1 MKQLIL
7 LLAIALLCS
16 CSNGKSSKQNSEQ
29 GTKVLIEQLEQAYQ
43 QGEWETTLSLIDSL
57 RKMDAYGNI
66 QPIEAECY
74 IGLGDYDKAIALLTD
89 VVEEGTAHNIY
100 YHYNALGT
108 AYYYKGDLDKAAEMY
123 KKSIELRPTYARPY
137 IHLGNLY
144 AQQGDKEESIR
155 YYLQA
160 INLFAENR
168 FYAEVIEFANIV
180 LEMDAAN
187 IEALNL
193 KQYALFTIGEYEEA
207 LSIGGYLDELLEKQ
221 GEWNERHISW
231 LFTGL
236 SAFHCGEYD
245 LALNLVG
252 NAMKYQEVTQVYGW
266 FGHCYLS
273 AIFTKLG
280 NVVAAE
286 TAMNAAKEIDA
297 DGVDECIKELLSTEV
312 DS

>member
-1 MKQLIL
+1 MKRVWRFVLI
-7 LLAIALLCS
+7 IALICS
-16 CSNGKSSKQNSEQ
+16 CSNGKSSKQTSEQ
-29 GTKVLIEQLEQAYQ
+29 RTKMLIEQLEVAYQ
-43 QGEWETTLSLIDSL
+43 QGEWETTLLLIDSL

-74 IGLGDYDKAIALLTD
+74 IGLGDYDKAIVLLSD

-108 AYYYKGDLDKAAEMY
+108 AYYYKGDLGKAAEMY

-193 KQYALFTIGEYEEA
+193 KQYALFTAGEYEEA
-207 LSIGGYLDELLEKQ
+207 LSIGEYLDVLLEKQ
-221 GEWNERHISW
+221 GEWNERHINW

-236 SAFHCGEYD
+236 SAYRCGEYD
-245 LALNLVG
+245 FALSLIG
-252 NAMKYQEVTQVYGW
+252 NAMKYQEVVQVYGW
-266 FGHCYLS
+266 LGHCYLS
-273 AIFTKLG
+273 AIFTKQG
-280 NVVAAE
+280 NVAAAE
-286 TAMNAAKEIDA
+286 AAMNAAKEINA
-297 DGVDECIKELLSTEV
+297 DGVDEYIKELLSDV
-312 DS
+312 